1 MTQVLINSI
10 SGACLSL
17 LVALSFWLTYV
28 PTKTFYFSHGAAITF
43 GAYGCYWLS
52 RNAGLPVAVAALV
65 SAVVSALLFR
75 LVDTLVFMRIRRD
88 LKTWMGLV
96 ASIGVYVI
104 LQSIVSLSFG
114 DETLVLRSKP
124 VEAGHVVWG
133 GRITNPQIILIVISV
148 ILFLGVATLLQGTR
162 LGREIRGVSSNA
174 DLSVVLGINAERVT
188 GWAVGIGCGL
198 AAIAGILNGF
208 DADITPGMG
217 FRLLLNGV
225 VVMIVAGVGNIV
237 GFCGAAFLVAISQ
250 HCAAYYFNAR
260 WMDAVAFLILI
271 AFLIWKPLGFSGRR
285 LRKVEV

>member
-52 RNAGLPVAVAALV
+52 GRLGLPVALAALV
-65 SAVVSALLFR
+65 STVVVALLFR
-75 LVDTLVFMRIRRD
+75 FIDTCIFMKTRRE

-104 LQSIVSLSFG
+104 LQNIVSLSFG

-124 VEAGHVVWG
+124 VEAGQQVWS
-133 GRITNPQIILIVISV
+133 GRITDPQIMTIVV
-148 ILFLGVATLLQGTR
+148 GVVLFLSVKLLLRTTR

-174 DLSVVLGINAERVT
+174 DLSVVIGIDAERVV
-188 GWAVGIGCGL
+188 GWSVGIGSGL
-198 AAIAGILNGF
+198 AAVAGILSGF
-208 DADITPGMG
+208 DADITPIMG

-225 VVMIVAGVGNIV
+225 VVMIVAGVGNV
-237 GFCGAAFLVAISQ
+237 RGFFGAAFLLAVAQ
-250 HCAAYYFNAR
+250 HCAAYYINAK

-271 AFLIWKPLGFSGRR
+271 VFLIWKPLGFSGRR
-285 LRKVEV
+285 LKKVEV